1 MTKGFINYC
10 MNDYLYFTFV
20 TLFFFIIIAIFYIH
34 HLRRERHELN
44 HQLRRVLRAST
55 NRLDA
60 QECEIQ
66 MFRTICEL
74 IPHSL
79 FITNF
84 KKGVVYA
91 NSASQKIFG
100 PITIGEGAI
109 RWLRNHHIDE
119 LLDQALQRGQTETDQ
134 LTFIDKQF
142 LVTACT
148 WQDLDGSNG
157 IAVVMQDVTELNRLA
172 RARRDMA
179 ANLSHELRTPLASI
193 KLMVE
198 SLQFGALE
206 EADLAKEFIN
216 RIGTENNALIRL
228 IEDLTTL
235 SWIERGRTL
244 LRLERINLRELTE
257 RRLQRLT
264 AQQQIKNL
272 EFNLNSPPIVMV
284 DIDPERFGQ
293 VITNVLDNAIKL
305 SPVGGTID
313 VIITINSSH
322 ITLAIKDEGP
332 GILPSDLP
340 RIFER
345 FYKGDRSRTRSNK
358 VGTGL
363 GLAIVKHLVEAHGGT
378 IRAKNNLT
386 RGATFT
392 IILPH

>member
-1 MTKGFINYC
+1 
-10 MNDYLYFTFV
+10 MNSFLALSILTLISVIILAILY
-20 TLFFFIIIAIFYIH
+20 IYQ
-34 HLRRERHELN
+34 LRRERHELN
-44 HQLRRVLRAST
+44 YQLRRILRAST

-60 QECEIQ
+60 QECEIR
-66 MFRTICEL
+66 MLRSICEL
-74 IPHSL
+74 IPHPL
-79 FITNF
+79 FVTNF
-84 KKGVVYA
+84 KKGVVYG

-119 LLDQALQRGQTETDQ
+119 LLDEALQRGQTEANQ
-134 LTFIDKQF
+134 LTLLDKLF

-148 WQDLDGSNG
+148 WQDLDGSTG

-193 KLMVE
+193 KLMIE
-198 SLQFGALE
+198 SLQSGALQ
-206 EADLAKEFIN
+206 EASLAKEFIN
-216 RIGTENNALIRL
+216 RIATENNALIRL

-235 SWIERGRTL
+235 SWIERGRTP
-244 LRLERINLRELTE
+244 LRLERINLREFTE

-264 AQQQIKNL
+264 AQLQMKDVQ
-272 EFNLNSPPIVMV
+272 FNLNSPEKAMV

-293 VITNVLDNAIKL
+293 VITNILDNAIKF

-313 VIITINSSH
+313 VMITINSSH

-378 IRAKNNLT
+378 ISAKNNQT
-386 RGATFT
+386 RGAIFT